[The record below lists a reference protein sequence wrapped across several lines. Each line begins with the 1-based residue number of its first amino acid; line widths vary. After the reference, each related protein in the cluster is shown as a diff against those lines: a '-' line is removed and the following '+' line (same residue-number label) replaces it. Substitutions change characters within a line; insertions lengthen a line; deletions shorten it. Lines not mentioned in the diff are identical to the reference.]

1 MRRTIDVKSFGGTDA
16 LNEMY
21 LNHANPWRRE
31 IRDPLELTFLIRGT
45 KNEETENWS
54 GVHE

>member
-21 LNHANPWRRE
+21 WNHANPWRRE
-31 IRDPLELTFLIRGT
+31 IRDPLELAFSDPRN
-45 KNEETENWS
+45 KK
-54 GVHE
+54 